1 MQHIIHMSGLQEVL
15 LLNNADGSIKT
26 AKKKMALDL
35 ALINNDTL
43 ATSSQ
48 QKFCNAKTKVADL
61 LLEDKEKEGSTA
73 EAKRRRFVKKI
84 IYAIIADVLK
94 EKQKCENLRF
104 RNEDGHRVHKLHDK
118 ADPVN
123 FVPDLHKIPFAYYNY
138 ITSYKK

>member
-1 MQHIIHMSGLQEVL
+1 
-15 LLNNADGSIKT
+15 
-26 AKKKMALDL
+26 MALDF

-43 ATSSQ
+43 ATSGE

-61 LLEDKEKEGSTA
+61 LLKDKERRKGNSA
-73 EAKRRRFVKKI
+73 EAKRRFVKKI
-84 IYAIIADVLK
+84 IYAIIANVQK
-94 EKQKCENLRF
+94 EKQSKNVKF
-104 RNEDGHRVHKLHDK
+104 RNEYGHGAQKVHDK